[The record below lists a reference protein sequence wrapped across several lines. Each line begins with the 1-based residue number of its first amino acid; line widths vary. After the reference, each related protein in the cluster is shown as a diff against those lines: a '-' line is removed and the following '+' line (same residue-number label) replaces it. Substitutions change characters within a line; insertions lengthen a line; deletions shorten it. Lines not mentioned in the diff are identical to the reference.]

1 MLQSSQKIVFAFLF
15 LASCSSKTIQTPQS
29 PKNNSSSAQIVSV
42 ASTPG
47 SLGVTG
53 DTSDVQTTTTPGF
66 VLMGGGTDVDAAITW
81 MLQRSGGGD
90 VVVIRAAGTNAYN
103 DYMYGLYPVNSVET
117 LLIDSKSLANNSQ
130 VAARIRQAECLFIA
144 GGDQWQYV
152 SYWKG
157 TKVND
162 AINYLINTKK
172 VPMGGT
178 SAGCMILGQAVY
190 DAQNGSVTSSQVLSN
205 PYNNLTTFTTNF
217 LKISVLAQ
225 TITDTHYDTR
235 KRQGRQFGW
244 MARLFQ
250 DSGYNNAK
258 GIGVSEKTAVCIDEN
273 NMGKVFG
280 SGVAYFLNA
289 QTQRGLPENCT
300 HGNPLTWNRQ
310 RKAISAYLITGNN
323 TGSGSVNLNTW
334 QNFTG
339 GQAQWWWAN
348 SGNLRTKNQ

>member
-1 MLQSSQKIVFAFLF
+1 MLPSYQKLICAFIL
-15 LASCSSKTIQTPQS
+15 LASCSGKTIQTP
-29 PKNNSSSAQIVSV
+29 KSSSSNFSFNQTIQVSG
-42 ASTPG
+42 TPG

-53 DTSDVQTTTTPGF
+53 DTADVQTTTTPGF

-90 VVVIRAAGTNAYN
+90 VVVIRASGTNAYN

-117 LLIDSKSLANNSQ
+117 LLIDSKALANNAQ

-152 SYWKG
+152 NFWKG
-157 TKVND
+157 TKVNN
-162 AINYLINTKK
+162 AINYLINKKK
-172 VPMGGT
+172 VSVGGT

-190 DAQNGSVTSSQVLSN
+190 DAQNGSVTTSQVLNN
-205 PYNNLTTFTTNF
+205 PYNNLVTFTTGFVNVP
-217 LKISVLAQ
+217 VLAQ

-235 KRQGRQFGW
+235 SRQGRHFGF

-250 DSGYNNAK
+250 DSGYNHAK

-273 NMGKVFG
+273 NMGKVYG

-289 QTQRGLPENCT
+289 QTQSGIPELCAN
-300 HGNPLTWNRQ
+300 GKKLTWNKSN
-310 RKAISAYLITGNN
+310 KAVSTYEIKGTTAGA
-323 TGSGSVNLNTW
+323 GSVNLNTW
-334 QNFTG
+334 QSFTG
-339 GQAQWWWAN
+339 GTAYWFWSNAGTFTMTLQ
-348 SGNLRTKNQ
+348 